1 MLLSETDYPISEYAT
16 LFPDMDPGDYG
27 RLVAS
32 IRDHGLL
39 EPIAVWRGQVIDG
52 RHRLRACLQAGVDA
66 RFFHLDEDIDPVQYV
81 LAMNRDRRHLDAS
94 QRALIAYE
102 LCRDSRPGGDRR
114 SDDYQRSTDH
124 SAFLPNGLT
133 QKQAAELLQ
142 VSLRALHNESEFP
155 RIKIKFA

>member
-52 RHRLRACLQAGVDA
+52 RHRLRACLQARVDA

-81 LAMNRDRRHLDAS
+81 LAMNRARRHLDAS

-124 SAFLPNGLT
+124 SAKMPNGLT